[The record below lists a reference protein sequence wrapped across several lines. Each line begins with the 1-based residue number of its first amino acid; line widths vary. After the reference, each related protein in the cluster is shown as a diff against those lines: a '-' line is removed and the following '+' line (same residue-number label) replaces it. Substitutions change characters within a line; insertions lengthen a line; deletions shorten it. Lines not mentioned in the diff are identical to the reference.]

1 MHSFQHREISKY
13 KYSTVQQYKK
23 EQYYQE
29 KYEKMFKENIFKMR
43 ICMIIMSKKQSD
55 PHKFTESE
63 FFTWSGFPNFRE
75 EKNIFINTMFSFNES
90 NVFF

>member
-1 MHSFQHREISKY
+1 MFSFELYCIPKLPNWLGSTYMHSFQHREISKY

-29 KYEKMFKENIFKMR
+29 KYEKIFKENIFKMR

-63 FFTWSGFPNFRE
+63 FFT
-75 EKNIFINTMFSFNES
+75 
-90 NVFF
+90 